1 MLFIDKID
9 NQMLCNKYTLH
20 MNCGLQSKFNEMQFL
35 RLWLDHG
42 ICLSYKLKKPW
53 TEYPLFFFSWKSTLA
68 WFDDG
73 ISGKKDKNF
82 NGQIGESI

>member
-1 MLFIDKID
+1 
-9 NQMLCNKYTLH
+9 
-20 MNCGLQSKFNEMQFL
+20 MQFL

-42 ICLSYKLKKPW
+42 ICLSYKLKKSW

-73 ISGKKDKNF
+73 ISGKKKDKNF
-82 NGQIGESI
+82 NGQIGESIFKVLHPFTEYFLGFKNS